1 MRKLILSLAVAG
13 SAGLLL
19 AASIP
24 TAADARGRGVVVG
37 PRGGVAVY
45 RGGGV
50 YRGAGV
56 YRGGYYRGGYYGG
69 PYVRRGW
76 GYGVGAAAVG
86 AAAVGAAA
94 AYGSYPYGYYA
105 PQCGYYPYPPCY

>member
-1 MRKLILSLAVAG
+1 MRKSILSLAVAG
-13 SAGLLL
+13 CAGLLL
-19 AASIP
+19 AASLP
-24 TAADARGRGVVVG
+24 TEADARGRGVYVG

-50 YRGAGV
+50 YRG
-56 YRGGYYRGGYYGG
+56 GYYGG
-69 PYVRRGW
+69 PYRGAYVRRGVGW
-76 GYGVGAAAVG
+76 GVG

-94 AYGSYPYGYYA
+94 AYGAYPYGYGYYA

>member
-1 MRKLILSLAVAG
+1 MRKFVLSLAVAG
-13 SAGLLL
+13 CGGLLL

-24 TAADARGRGVVVG
+24 TAADARGRGVYVG

-50 YRGAGV
+50 YRG
-56 YRGGYYRGGYYGG
+56 GYYGG
-69 PYVRRGW
+69 PYRGAYVRRGV
-76 GYGVGAAAVG
+76 GYGLGAAAVG

-94 AYGSYPYGYYA
+94 AYGAYPYGYGYYA
-105 PQCGYYPYPPCY
+105 PRCGYYPYPPCY